1 MTICTYNART
11 FASAMEDLMMQAKKI
26 KYNVIGL
33 TETRQR
39 HPLNA
44 VYETGDELFVGI
56 CDSGGVGG
64 VGVLLNTSMAKN
76 IDSFEQLGNGRQWM
90 RICGLTPALTILVA
104 YAPTSGYEE
113 EVEAF
118 YMELEKFYREDH
130 AFYKVIVGDFSAKI
144 GPRRTPEELHIGT
157 HGLQWNEQGERLP
170 EFIMTT
176 KTIH

>member
-1 MTICTYNART
+1 
-11 FASAMEDLMMQAKKI
+11 MQAKKI

-76 IDSFEQLGNGRQWM
+76 IDSFEQLGNGHHPLELAIPQ
-90 RICGLTPALTILVA
+90 ALL
-104 YAPTSGYEE
+104 PTLDVRVTLWS
-113 EVEAF
+113 V
-118 YMELEKFYREDH
+118 L
-130 AFYKVIVGDFSAKI
+130 
-144 GPRRTPEELHIGT
+144 
-157 HGLQWNEQGERLP
+157 
-170 EFIMTT
+170 
-176 KTIH
+176 